1 MSPPAM
7 LDSHLHLWDLA
18 VRDQAWI
25 PAESPIRRSF
35 DVRDLR
41 SVLAGSPVDGVILVQ
56 VINDADETAN
66 FIDCARAVDIVRGV
80 VGWADLTSPDF
91 AATLSALTST
101 GCLLGIRHQA
111 LAEAD
116 PAGWLRSPEVRR
128 SLAVLDAAGLPF
140 DLVIRPAH
148 FPAAREVARDHPG
161 LQFVLDHLG
170 KPPIAAGKLEPWA
183 SSLRALAAEP
193 NIAAKLSGL
202 QTIASPEATYSELGP
217 YIDIALEAFGPSR
230 LIFGSDWPVSS
241 QAAPYARVCEVAQAA
256 CSALSCD
263 ERAAVLAG
271 NARVIY
277 LDRKHEA
284 LLSEAKRI

>member
-1 MSPPAM
+1 M

-41 SVLAGSPVDGVILVQ
+41 SVLAGTPVDGVILVQ
-56 VINDADETAN
+56 VINDADETAD
-66 FIDCARAVDIVRGV
+66 FIDCARTVDLVRGV

-101 GCLLGIRHQA
+101 GFLLGIRHQA

-116 PAGWLRSPEVRR
+116 PAGWLRSPGVQR

-148 FPAAREVARDHPG
+148 FPAAREAARDHPG

-170 KPPIAAGKLEPWA
+170 KPPIAAGQLEPWA
-183 SSLRALAAEP
+183 SGLRTLAAEP

-202 QTIASPEATYSELGP
+202 QTIASPEATYSELAP
-217 YIDIALEAFGPSR
+217 YIDVALEAFGPSR

-241 QAAPYARVCEVAQAA
+241 QAAPYARVCEVARAA

-271 NARVIY
+271 NARAIY
-277 LDRKHEA
+277 LDPQA
-284 LLSEAKRI
+284 LGIAIRGQAHMI

>member
-41 SVLAGSPVDGVILVQ
+41 SVLAGTPVDGVILVQ
-56 VINDADETAN
+56 VINDADETAD
-66 FIDCARAVDIVRGV
+66 FIDCARTVDLVRGV

-101 GCLLGIRHQA
+101 GFLLGIRHQA

-116 PAGWLRSPEVRR
+116 PAGWLRSPGVQR

-148 FPAAREVARDHPG
+148 FPAARGAARAHPR
-161 LQFVLDHLG
+161 
-170 KPPIAAGKLEPWA
+170 PPVRAAPP
-183 SSLRALAAEP
+183 R
-193 NIAAKLSGL
+193 
-202 QTIASPEATYSELGP
+202 
-217 YIDIALEAFGPSR
+217 
-230 LIFGSDWPVSS
+230 
-241 QAAPYARVCEVAQAA
+241 QAADRRGPAR
-256 CSALSCD
+256 
-263 ERAAVLAG
+263 AVGLRPPD
-271 NARVIY
+271 ARRRTQHRGQTVGPA
-277 LDRKHEA
+277 DHRVTG
-284 LLSEAKRI
+284 